1 MVVGGP
7 EWGPVSRGSEA
18 LGKTQGEEAPCAVV
32 HLSARDDWRRRRQ
45 FDGDEWATT
54 AGTPELEVEVL
65 ATVLVHVAARG
76 TRGPESLIRLS
87 AHREVRVTT
96 GDPFW
101 EEGLTKSLLE
111 RERDEIVARLWRDPV
126 LTRE

>member
-45 FDGDEWATT
+45 FDGDEWAAT
-54 AGTPELEVEVL
+54 AGAPELEVEVL
-65 ATVLVHVAARG
+65 ATVLVHVAASG

-96 GDPFW
+96 DDPFW
-101 EEGLTKSLLE
+101 EEGFNEEFVRKGK
-111 RERDEIVARLWRDPV
+111 RRDCGGIRF
-126 LTRE
+126 